1 LVMRRTSWFRALAAC
16 LAVWFPLVIGEPGV
30 LQPCPMHGA
39 VAAATNSAPTSAHA
53 HHVAASGEVSHATH
67 APADA
72 PAPPHN
78 HHACTCI
85 GACAGS
91 VAVALTTSAP
101 ELPALTVVYRSA
113 SILPSGE
120 RLARPAPSFSRPYT
134 TGPPRA

>member
-1 LVMRRTSWFRALAAC
+1 
-16 LAVWFPLVIGEPGV
+16 
-30 LQPCPMHGA
+30 MHGA

-67 APADA
+67 APDDA

-78 HHACTCI
+78 HHTCTCI